1 MTNERVDQPRQQQE
15 SILTEPRRARPD
27 DSGELARLRL
37 VMLHAEHPIEDSSW
51 TAEAA
56 RWFRDQLDANPSF
69 AAYVIA
75 DSSGLVCCAAGLV
88 NHHPPRPGTSP
99 YRGHIFSVA
108 TDPEHRRRGY
118 ARACVSALREWLV
131 ERGAASVTLTSSPD
145 GHELYRSLG
154 FVRDPDDYMV
164 WRQSRSPE
172 S

>member
-75 DSSGLVCCAAGLV
+75 DSSGLL
-88 NHHPPRPGTSP
+88 PR
-99 YRGHIFSVA
+99 
-108 TDPEHRRRGY
+108 
-118 ARACVSALREWLV
+118 
-131 ERGAASVTLTSSPD
+131 
-145 GHELYRSLG
+145 
-154 FVRDPDDYMV
+154 
-164 WRQSRSPE
+164 SRSCPR
-172 S
+172 SDARHGA